1 METLICS
8 TLPTKMIS
16 KITDHFQALSTMI
29 PLRSIDNARE
39 YDAAVTALNQLL
51 DAGAANEAHPLAD
64 LANTLGALIGEYD
77 DTHYA
82 KQNVS
87 PTEMLQFLMVQH
99 QLTQSSLPELGSQ
112 GVVSEILSGKRVLN
126 VRQIKALAIR
136 FHVPPSTFI

>member
-1 METLICS
+1 METLIVS
-8 TLPTKMIS
+8 TLPSKMIS
-16 KITDHFQALSTMI
+16 KITNHFQALSTMI
-29 PLRSIDNARE
+29 PLHSIDNARE

-51 DAGAANEAHPLAD
+51 DAGAASKAHPLAD

-77 DTHYA
+77 DTHYP

-99 QLTQSSLPELGSQ
+99 QLTQSSLSELGSQ
-112 GVVSEILSGKRVLN
+112 GVVSEILSGKRELN

-136 FHVPPSTFI
+136 FQTPPSAFI